1 MMVGRGA
8 WLSHRR
14 ADLWGSSSDSSSEA
28 VAIDNIASPAL
39 EARAECDA
47 EEVLLIPNYFS
58 PWYCRRL
65 NKGLFIARSSDNGK
79 PTHKTSWTSLN
90 VL

>member
-47 EEVLLIPNYFS
+47 EEVLLFS
-58 PWYCRRL
+58 
-65 NKGLFIARSSDNGK
+65 
-79 PTHKTSWTSLN
+79 
-90 VL
+90 